1 MQTAMNSLTPT
12 QEQTVGEKEKADM
25 AAAIAEINALRKTY
39 YTSESWTALQE
50 KVTALKALQNKAN
63 ATKNEV
69 EAAIDALEDA
79 RNKLVPTGNQ
89 KPDPDKIAELNTAFE
104 AATTANEGMK
114 ETDYTAESW
123 ETYQNAY
130 AAMKKIADR
139 LADDAKKGSVT
150 KSEIDTAIAN
160 LKTATEGLVR
170 NVDKTALTAAI
181 AGCASLRATDYNA
194 ATWNVFQTALNAAKA
209 VAAKGDATQAEVNAA
224 LANLNAKK
232 AGLKRNVLVSS
243 IKLSA
248 ANKNIMAGKK
258 TTVKANVLPANAT
271 NKAVTFK
278 TSNKKYATVNT
289 ATGVVTTKKAGAGK
303 KVTITATANDG
314 SKKVSN
320 KLTIKILKYGVKKVS
335 FKKKTLT
342 VKAGKKVT
350 LKPTVTLTNKKAKKS
365 QVNKTLSYKS
375 SNTKWATVTSKGKV
389 TTKKAGK
396 GKTVKITATSTD
408 GTNKKATV
416 KIKIKK

>member
-1 MQTAMNSLTPT
+1 M
-12 QEQTVGEKEKADM
+12 
-25 AAAIAEINALRKTY
+25 
-39 YTSESWTALQE
+39 
-50 KVTALKALQNKAN
+50 QNKAN

-194 ATWNVFQTALNAAKA
+194 ATWSVFQTALNAAKA